1 MIHLALLWPSWCYH
15 STIFSIYPM
24 ELVKYGRSRFVHNFA
39 VSVMKYGKKKG
50 TALTLEERYRVQ
62 RLPRWTSV
70 IYCSSRAFRGGEC
83 NLKIRAQCGTPQ
95 TSRVCFLLD
104 MKKKEHKPLK
114 RRIVFITL
122 CLDGHVAS
130 TLHPARLSH
139 RASKHTAKRRP

>member
-1 MIHLALLWPSWCYH
+1 MAVLVLSQHHFFHLSDGAGKIWTLAICSQLH
-15 STIFSIYPM
+15 SISDEIQ
-24 ELVKYGRSRFVHNFA
+24 
-39 VSVMKYGKKKG
+39 KKKG

-62 RLPRWTSV
+62 RLPRWSSV
-70 IYCSSRAFRGGEC
+70 IFCASRAFRGGDC
-83 NLKIRAQCGTPQ
+83 NLKIRAQCRTPQ